1 MKQILL
7 VSLILLCS
15 SCTVNKA
22 NCGRPKQP
30 EFFGGKG
37 GDGGN
42 AENGNNGAAG
52 KDGKSGGVNL
62 NIKKQ

>member
-22 NCGRPKQP
+22 NSGRPNKP
-30 EFFGGKG
+30 EFFGGKV
-37 GDGGN
+37 GDGGK
-42 AENGNNGAAG
+42 AENGKNGVAG
-52 KDGKSGGVNL
+52 KDGNSGGI
-62 NIKKQ
+62 NIKIKEL

>member
-30 EFFGGKG
+30 EFFGGMG
-37 GDGGN
+37 GDGGK
-42 AENGNNGAAG
+42 AENGKDGEAG
-52 KDGKSGGVNL
+52 KDGKKGGL
-62 NIKKQ
+62 NIEIK